1 MLRLRDQQ
9 ATLWDP
15 VLPPGA
21 KVLSQELAA
30 IDCLLDDERFMAPF
44 VARFNTRIGRPT
56 IPIETYLRLMYLK
69 HRYSLGYE
77 TLVSEVADSLSW
89 RRFCRLAL
97 DAEVPHSTTLLKLT
111 RRFGPEV
118 VEELNG
124 TVLKTAVERK
134 LLRSRRLRVDCT
146 VTEAD
151 VRYPTDSGLCAHSVS
166 RLTRAVRQV
175 KATGLA
181 LGTRFRNRLR
191 TVNRLIRNISMRLR
205 RPGSL
210 ANTLK
215 RTGELRELVRAAVRQ
230 ARRVLRNAKKR
241 ARKAGPSGQLAA
253 IALRRELDLAER
265 IAEQTRRRL
274 AGESNIAERVVSLC
288 DIDARPIRR
297 GSLRKPTEFGYKV
310 AMGDTPEGFV
320 VAHEIHVG
328 APLDTETLAPVLSQ
342 AKAIGMRIRTVLADR
357 GFGNEVADQVLA
369 AAGVV
374 DKVIPRV
381 GHSDPVESTRGW
393 RRRYRF
399 RAGAEGRISALK
411 RQYGLGRSRLKG
423 HNGARIWV
431 GFGILASNLDRMV
444 ALGA

>member
-21 KVLSQELAA
+21 KVLSEELSA
-30 IDCLLDDERFMAPF
+30 IDRLLDDERFMAPF

-69 HRYSLGYE
+69 HRYNLGYE

-118 VEELNG
+118 VEELNQR
-124 TVLKTAVERK
+124 VLQTAVERK

-151 VRYPTDSGLCAHSVS
+151 VRYPTDSGLCAHSLS
-166 RLTRAVRQV
+166 RLNRVVRQV
-175 KATGLA
+175 KAAGLA
-181 LGTRFRNRLR
+181 LGTRFRNRMR
-191 TVNRLIRNISMRLR
+191 TVKRMMRSISMRLR

-215 RTGELRELVRAAVRQ
+215 QTGELRRLVRAAVRQ

-241 ARKAGPSGQLAA
+241 SRRAGKQGQLAA
-253 IALRRELDLAER
+253 AALSREIEL
-265 IAEQTRRRL
+265 
-274 AGESNIAERVVSLC
+274 AERVVEQTGQRLAGQTNIPDRLVSLC
-288 DIDARPIRR
+288 DLDARPIRR
-297 GSLRKPTEFGYKV
+297 GRLQKPTEFGYKV
-310 AMGDTPEGFV
+310 ALADTPEGFIA
-320 VAHEIHVG
+320 AHDVHVG
-328 APLDTETLAPVLSQ
+328 APSDTETLEPVIRK
-342 AKAIGMRIRTVLADR
+342 AKAVGMRIRTVLADR
-357 GFGNEVADQVLA
+357 GFGNELADQVLA
-369 AAGVV
+369 AADIF

-381 GHSDPVESTRGW
+381 GHADPIEATRGW
-393 RRRYRF
+393 RKRYRF

-411 RQYGLGRSRLKG
+411 RRYGLGRSRLKG
-423 HNGARIWV
+423 HTGARIWV
-431 GFGILASNLDRMV
+431 GFGILANNLDRM
-444 ALGA
+444 AAFAR

>member
-9 ATLWDP
+9 TTLWDP

-21 KVLSQELAA
+21 KVLSDELAA
-30 IDCLLDDERFMAPF
+30 IDAVLDDDRFLAPF
-44 VARFNTRIGRPT
+44 VERFNTRVGRPT

-69 HRYSLGYE
+69 HRYQLGYE

-89 RRFCRLAL
+89 RRFCRLSL

-118 VEELNG
+118 LDQLNG
-124 TVLKTAVERK
+124 AVLKTAVQRK

-151 VRYPTDSGLCAHSVS
+151 VRFPTDSGLCAHSVS
-166 RLTRAVRQV
+166 RLGRAVAQV
-175 KATGLA
+175 KAVGLA
-181 LGTRFRNRLR
+181 VGTRFRNRMR
-191 TVNRLIRNISMRLR
+191 TVNRLMRRLALGLR

-210 ANTLK
+210 ATTL
-215 RTGELRELVRAAVRQ
+215 RQTGKLQKLVGAAARQ

-241 ARKAGPSGQLAA
+241 ARRAGNPGQLAVTELA
-253 IALRRELDLAER
+253 REIELADR
-265 IAEQTRRRL
+265 VAEQTRRRL
-274 AGESNIAERVVSLC
+274 AGETNITDRLVSLC
-288 DIDARPIRR
+288 DLDARPIRR
-297 GSLRKPTEFGYKV
+297 GRLRKPTEFGYKL
-310 AMGDTPEGFV
+310 ALGDTPEGFV
-320 VAHEIHVG
+320 IAHEVHIG
-328 APLDTETLAPVLSQ
+328 APHDTDTLEPVLRK

-357 GFGNEVADQVLA
+357 GFGNEIADQVLA
-369 AAGVV
+369 AAKIL

-381 GHSDPVESTRGW
+381 GRADPVEATRSW

-411 RQYGLGRSRLKG
+411 RRYGIRRSRLKG
-423 HNGARIWV
+423 HRGVRIWV
-431 GFGILASNLDRMV
+431 GFGILANNLHRM
-444 ALGA
+444 AAFA

>member
-9 ATLWDP
+9 TTLWDP

-21 KVLSQELAA
+21 KVLSKELAA
-30 IDCLLDDERFMAPF
+30 IDRLLDDERFMAPF
-44 VARFNTRIGRPT
+44 VVRFNCRIGRPT

-69 HRYSLGYE
+69 HRYNLGYE

-111 RRFGPEV
+111 RRFGPQV
-118 VEELNG
+118 VDELNV

-151 VRYPTDSGLCAHSVS
+151 VRYPTDSGLCAHSVN
-166 RLTRAVRQV
+166 RLARAVNRV
-175 KATGLA
+175 KAAGLA
-181 LGTRFRNRLR
+181 LGTRFRNRMR

-205 RPGSL
+205 SPGSL

-215 RTGELRELVRAAVRQ
+215 QTGKLRRLVNSTARQ

-241 ARKAGPSGQLAA
+241 TRRGGKRGQIAAAVLAREIK
-253 IALRRELDLAER
+253 LAER
-265 IAEQTRRRL
+265 VVEQTRRRL
-274 AGESNIAERVVSLC
+274 GGETTIPDRLISLC
-288 DIDARPIRR
+288 DLDARPIRR
-297 GSLRKPTEFGYKV
+297 GRLQKPTEFGYKV
-310 AMGDTPEGFV
+310 ALGDTPEGFV
-320 VAHEIHVG
+320 VAHDVHVG
-328 APLDTETLAPVLSQ
+328 APIDTETLDPVLHK
-342 AKAIGMRIRTVLADR
+342 AKGVGMRIHTVLADR
-357 GFGNEVADQVLA
+357 GFGNEVADQVLS
-369 AAGVV
+369 AAGIF

-381 GHSDPVESTRGW
+381 GHADPVEATRGW
-393 RRRYRF
+393 RKRYRF

-411 RQYGLGRSRLKG
+411 RRYGLGRSRLKG
-423 HNGARIWV
+423 HTGARIWV
-431 GFGILASNLDRMV
+431 GFRILANNLDRMV
-444 ALGA
+444 ALAT